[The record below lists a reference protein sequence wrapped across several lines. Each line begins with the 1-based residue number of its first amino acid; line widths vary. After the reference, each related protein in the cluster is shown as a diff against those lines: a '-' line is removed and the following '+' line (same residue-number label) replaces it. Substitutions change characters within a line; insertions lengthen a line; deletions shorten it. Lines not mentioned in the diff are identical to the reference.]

1 MERQVKGIFI
11 PIELWLTK
19 DLSWNEKILLMEIDS
34 FTSKGMDCYF
44 SNQYVAD
51 LLGIKEN
58 TASIIISKLIEKGYV
73 KKTRFDGRHRYLETT
88 LSFTFLFDQSN
99 AGFDENQSLNLNL
112 VIHNNIDEYIN
123 EQDLY
128 KEKSKRKF
136 FVKPTIEEIG
146 EYCRERGNN
155 INPEEF
161 FDFYESKGWMVGK
174 NHMKDWRAAVRPWE
188 RDRANKRTASGKP
201 EKESLPD
208 YYRKLY
214 KQLGINP
221 DGTPIGGTAQQSAP
235 QYGKQPYDFAA
246 DFGIDEQ

>member
-1 MERQVKGIFI
+1 MSEVFPYLSAQNIRTAISHLIRDGYLIKDNLNDYAWQHTNWYALTERGLRTFNLLGNQQI
-11 PIELWLTK
+11 
-19 DLSWNEKILLMEIDS
+19 DLLNQQNDCIDS
-34 FTSKGMDCYF
+34 TEQKNNRINNKKD
-44 SNQYVAD
+44 NNR
-51 LLGIKEN
+51 N
-58 TASIIISKLIEKGYV
+58 TFIDINRQDDSIIDDSLKPTKA
-73 KKTRFDGRHRYLETT
+73 KKF
-88 LSFTFLFDQSN
+88 
-99 AGFDENQSLNLNL
+99 
-112 VIHNNIDEYIN
+112 I
-123 EQDLY
+123 
-128 KEKSKRKF
+128 
-136 FVKPTIEEIG
+136 KPTIEEVAG
-146 EYCRERGNN
+146 YCHERGNN
-155 INPEEF
+155 IVPEEF

-174 NHMKDWRAAVRPWE
+174 NHMKDWRAAVRTWE